1 MTPVYDEVERQ
12 SVYQNIELFIGS
24 KHTIR
29 NVVIIKYSWHKFG
42 ETILRRKY
50 QLIFAMK
57 IMTIFDSL

>member
-1 MTPVYDEVERQ
+1 MTAVYDEVGKQ
-12 SVYQNIELFIGS
+12 SVYQNVDFFIGS
-24 KHTIR
+24 KRNIR